1 MTLHACLELYDERK
15 PSDMC
20 LFPLHVLGRKL
31 LEVMMRQKLLASQ
44 MAIDLVVI
52 VLVVMVPE

>member
-1 MTLHACLELYDERK
+1 MTLHSWLELYDERK

-31 LEVMMRQKLLASQ
+31 LEVMRQKLLASQ